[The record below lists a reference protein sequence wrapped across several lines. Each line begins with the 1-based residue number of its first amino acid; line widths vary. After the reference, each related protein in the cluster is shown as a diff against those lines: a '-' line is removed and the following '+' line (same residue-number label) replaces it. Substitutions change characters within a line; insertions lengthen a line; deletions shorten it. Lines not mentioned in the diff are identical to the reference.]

1 MIDERLD
8 NVARP
13 SPAARVTGDADNVA
27 QSSRLRG
34 AGNKASS
41 PAARPGDNVA
51 RPSPA
56 ARVTGDGDNVA
67 QSSRLRGA
75 GNKASSPAARVTG
88 DNVAQSSRLRGAG
101 NQTSPET
108 AAWPA
113 PQTRRRNLPHIQRP
127 GDVLFITF
135 NTWKRRTLP
144 ARARDVVLETIIAG
158 HGLRFA
164 LHAAVVMPDHVHI
177 LITPGTDGDGNTY
190 GLSQIMSA
198 VKGAAAHRVNK
209 VLDRSGRVWQTESFD
224 RALRRDEKIQE
235 KAQYICANPLR
246 AGLVSSEDEY
256 PWLWREWIEGG
267 ATSLDNDDLAANSR
281 AAGTTA
287 LRPPNPDA
295 IRS

>member
-1 MIDERLD
+1 
-8 NVARP
+8 
-13 SPAARVTGDADNVA
+13 
-27 QSSRLRG
+27 
-34 AGNKASS
+34 
-41 PAARPGDNVA
+41 
-51 RPSPA
+51 
-56 ARVTGDGDNVA
+56 
-67 QSSRLRGA
+67 
-75 GNKASSPAARVTG
+75 
-88 DNVAQSSRLRGAG
+88 
-101 NQTSPET
+101 
-108 AAWPA
+108 
-113 PQTRRRNLPHIQRP
+113 
-127 GDVLFITF
+127 VLFITF

-246 AGLVSSEDEY
+246 AGLVSSEDKY

-287 LRPPNPDA
+287 LRPLNPDA